1 MSAPQERLGYTLPFE
16 GLSLPDHAEVMRQAE
31 QIGYTDAWT
40 GEVDATDGFTP
51 LAVAAMATETTRL
64 GTGVVSAYTRG
75 PGTLAMTAASLA
87 ELAPGRTC
95 LGIGASSNVIVE
107 RWNSIPF
114 DRPLSRVRDTA
125 EVVRA
130 ALAGEKVRAELDTM
144 TVKGLRLA
152 RPPEQPVPIFIAA
165 LRSGMLRLAGRVG
178 DGVLLNWLGAGD
190 IPKVVAEVRKGE
202 AEAGGRAPAVEI
214 ACRVFVCPGDSEAAD
229 RAARRYIAAYMTVP
243 VYAKFQEWLGRGEA
257 LRAMNEAW
265 ADGRRQEAT
274 EVIPDEVVRDLI
286 IFGDAESCRQQ
297 IAAYRAAGVD
307 TVVLHWLPSADEP
320 EARTQQILDSLVEL
334 APAAHAAR

>member
-1 MSAPQERLGYTLPFE
+1 MTAQRLGYTLPFE
-16 GLSLPDHAEVMRQAE
+16 GVTLPDHAEVMKRAE
-31 QIGYTDAWT
+31 QMGYTDAWT

-51 LAVAAMATETTRL
+51 LAVAAMSTETTRL
-64 GTGVVSAYTRG
+64 GTGIVSAYTRG

-107 RWNSIPF
+107 RWNSVPF
-114 DRPLSRVRDTA
+114 DRPLSRVRDMT
-125 EVVRA
+125 EVMRK

-165 LRSGMLRLAGRVG
+165 LRGGMLRLAGRVA
-178 DGVLLNWLGAGD
+178 DGVLLNWLGPGD
-190 IPKVVAEVRKGE
+190 IPKAIAEVRKGE
-202 AEAGGRAPAVEI
+202 QEVGGREQPVEI
-214 ACRVFVCPGDSEAAD
+214 ACRVFVCPGETEAAD

-243 VYAKFQEWLGRGEA
+243 VYAKYQEWLGRGEA
-257 LRAMNEAW
+257 LAAMNEAW

-274 EVIPDEVVRDLI
+274 EAIPEEVVRDLI
-286 IFGDAESCRQQ
+286 IFGDPDECRAQ
-297 IAAYRAAGVD
+297 IDAYREGGVD
-307 TVVLHWLPSADEP
+307 TVILHWLPSADEP
-320 EARTQQILDSLVEL
+320 EARTQQVLDSLVAL
-334 APAAHAAR
+334 APTAEVAR